1 MILDALLQ
9 PHSIAVYGASRHP
22 QKIGHAILS
31 NLILGGFPGRI
42 MAINPQANS
51 ILGVSCL
58 PALAGTNE
66 RVELAIVALPA
77 PLVTGAVSDALG
89 AGARAVIVVSAGF
102 GEGGE
107 EGARRERQLVEMCT
121 QAGAIL
127 LGPKS
132 LGVINTA
139 HALNASFARSMP
151 PKGGMSVV
159 SESGALCTAFL
170 SWAAARHLGVAKV
183 LAIGSKAG
191 LNEIEALNF
200 LAEDPQTN
208 LVIGYLESITSGDTF
223 LRVAE
228 RLSRKKPLV
237 LLHGGVTLAGMQA
250 ARAHTGRQPGT
261 DIAWSAAFRRSGV
274 IEAGSLE
281 MLVDCA
287 AALALQPLPGGNRV
301 AVVSNGGGGAVLS
314 SDAIVLS
321 GLQLAR
327 LSAETVEKLR
337 AELPPYASAENP
349 VDLLGDPDPQR
360 YARVVELVQADP
372 QVDAVLAVLSLHAM
386 TRPVETAEAL
396 ARGFQW
402 GKTTLLVLLGA
413 ADMLPGREQFARVG
427 LPDLNS
433 PRRAAQVLAAMNR
446 LRVWRERPPRVVT
459 RFAVNRR
466 RVERLIGRQRRL
478 GVRQV
483 GEVWAKE
490 ILQAYG
496 FRIPGGQ
503 LVLEAD
509 KAIEAAE
516 SLGYPVAVKVV
527 SPDVVHKSDVGG
539 VKLFISDPEQLR
551 DAFDLLALRI
561 QRHAPGARLDGW
573 YIERMSPRGLEVVLG
588 MRRDA
593 QFGPVLLFGLG
604 GIFVEELADLAAGLA
619 PITADEARQMLMAT
633 RSCQMLLKSKAGGEL
648 DLEELVEALQRL
660 SQLATDFP
668 QVEELEINPYML
680 FPRGAPAMVVDARM
694 LLRED

>member
-1 MILDALLQ
+1 MNLDALLQ
-9 PHSIAVYGASRHP
+9 PKSVAVYGASRHP
-22 QKIGHAILS
+22 QKIGHAVLS
-31 NLILGGFPGRI
+31 NLISGGFSGRI
-42 MAINPQANS
+42 IPVNPQADS
-51 ILGVSCL
+51 VMGVSCR
-58 PALAGTNE
+58 PSLAAANE
-66 RVELAIVALPA
+66 QVELAVVALPA
-77 PLVTGAVSDALG
+77 PLVAAAVGDALS

-102 GEGGE
+102 GECGE
-107 EGARRERQLVEMCT
+107 EGARRERQLVEMCR

-139 HALNASFARSMP
+139 HALNASFARIMP
-151 PKGGMSVV
+151 PKGGLSVV

-170 SWAAARHLGVAKV
+170 SWAAARQLGVAKMI
-183 LAIGSKAG
+183 AIGSKAG
-191 LNEIEALNF
+191 LNEIETLNF

-208 LVIGYLESITSGDTF
+208 LVIGYLESMTSGDTF
-223 LRVAE
+223 LRAAE
-228 RLSRKKPLV
+228 RLSRRKPLV
-237 LLHGGVTLAGMQA
+237 LLHGGVTSAGMQA
-250 ARAHTGRQPGT
+250 ARAHTGRYPGT

-274 IEAGSLE
+274 IEADSPE

-287 AALALQPLPGGNRV
+287 AALALQPLPGGTRV
-301 AVVSNGGGGAVLS
+301 AAVSNGGGGAVLT
-314 SDAIVLS
+314 SDALVLA
-321 GLQLAR
+321 GLELAR

-337 AELPPYASAENP
+337 GELPPYASAENP

-360 YARVVELVQADP
+360 YARVVELLQADP

-396 ARGFQW
+396 ARSFHR

-413 ADMLPGREQFARVG
+413 ADVLPGREQFARVG

-433 PRRAAQVLAAMNR
+433 PRRAAQVLAAMSR
-446 LRVWRERPPRVVT
+446 LRAWRERPPRMVT
-459 RFAVNRR
+459 RFPVNRR

-496 FRIPGGQ
+496 FRVPGGQ

-509 KAIEAAE
+509 KAVEAAE

-539 VKLFISDPEQLR
+539 VKLSISDPEQLR

-561 QRHAPGARLDGW
+561 QRHAPGARLEGW

-604 GIFVEELADLAAGLA
+604 GIFVEELSDLAAGLA

-660 SQLATDFP
+660 SQLATDLP